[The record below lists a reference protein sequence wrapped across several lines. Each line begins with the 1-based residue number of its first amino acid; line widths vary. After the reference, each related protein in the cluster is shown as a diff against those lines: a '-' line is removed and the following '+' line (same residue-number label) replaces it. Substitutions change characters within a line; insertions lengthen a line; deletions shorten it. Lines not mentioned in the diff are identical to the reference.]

1 MNLNDISRSPSSVD
15 PGRDAEPA
23 TNWSWVPIRSLGPR
37 HRERIA
43 AHLLSLELSDR
54 YLRFGYAASDA
65 QISKYVD
72 MLDFEQDE
80 VFGIFSRRLELIA
93 MAHLAHAGVAP
104 IPNDEAVSE
113 FGVSVVPRARGRGFG
128 RRLFEHAML
137 HARNR
142 GVETL
147 LIHALSENVAML
159 KIARRAGALVVR
171 EGSESD
177 ARLKLPPDT
186 FASHFDELVERQAAE
201 IDYRL
206 KVRARQV
213 GGLLDAIG
221 EVKTS
226 LSKAARVAQE

>member
-1 MNLNDISRSPSSVD
+1 MNLNDISRSPSSVE
-15 PGRDAEPA
+15 PRRAAEPA

-104 IPNDEAVSE
+104 IPNGEAVSE

-171 EGSESD
+171 EGPESD

-226 LSKAARVAQE
+226 LGKAARVAQE